1 MALDSFSFLKMKTMC
16 DSAIVCVP
24 FLDVRMTSSKM
35 SRQEAK
41 TSIVIVKPYSNRS
54 LVSGHASQSC
64 LTRFVQA
71 DDHGVQGI
79 ATFRDVPS
87 TFLMTAVSSD
97 LTRTSRAV
105 PTS

>member
-1 MALDSFSFLKMKTMC
+1 M
-16 DSAIVCVP
+16 
-24 FLDVRMTSSKM
+24 SSCEM

-41 TSIVIVKPYSNRS
+41 TGIMVIKPYSNRS
-54 LVSGHASQSC
+54 LVSGHASQAC
-64 LTRFVQA
+64 LTQFVQG
-71 DDHGVQGI
+71 DDHRVQEI